1 VLIGVLAALLLVL
14 PAAAARAATTFFI
27 RGGGA
32 GHGIGMSQYGAY
44 GYALHGMDYRF
55 ILAHYYT
62 GTALAT
68 SNPSRTVRVLLATG
82 QATFSGAS
90 AAGQTALDPLT
101 TYQVLPA
108 GGSTLK
114 IVARN
119 GKQVGARFPAPLAVT
134 GPAPLRIAGLGSY
147 RGSLEFRPD
156 GSGGVQTVNDVGLDD
171 YVRGVVA
178 GEMPSSWSPQALE
191 AQAVAARTYAITATV
206 GASGYDLYDDSR
218 SQIYGGVGSETPATN
233 AAVAA
238 TSGQIVT
245 YHGQP
250 AVTYFFSSSGGY
262 TENIENVWPGT
273 SPEPWLK
280 GVPDPFD
287 GAGHDPYHR
296 WGSQMSLAAATAKL
310 GSLVKG
316 SLIGITVISHGASPR
331 VLSAAVVG
339 SRGRTIV
346 SGGTLQGIFGLA
358 TTYASFTAVSTV
370 GSLNALAGSVYPAP
384 RSGTVS
390 VQVASGSS
398 WQTVAHPTIGASGAY
413 RATGLTRGH
422 YRIAYAGLTGPT
434 VAAG

>member
-1 VLIGVLAALLLVL
+1 MLAALLLVL
-14 PAAAARAATTFFI
+14 PAAAARASSTFFI

-44 GYALHGMDYRF
+44 GYALHGHDYRF

-62 GTALAT
+62 GTKLA
-68 SNPSRTVRVLLATG
+68 SADPNRTVRVLLATG

-90 AAGQTALDPLT
+90 AAGRIGTAPSA

-114 IVARN
+114 VIGPN
-119 GKQVGARFPAPLAVT
+119 GKQVGGRVSALLAVS
-134 GPAPLRIAGLGSY
+134 GPASLRIAGLGSY
-147 RGSLEFRPD
+147 RGTLEFRPD
-156 GSGGVQTVNDVGLDD
+156 GNGGVQTVNAIGLDD

-178 GEMPSSWSPQALE
+178 GEMPSSWSRQALE

-206 GASGYDLYDDSR
+206 GGSGYDLYGDTR
-218 SQIYGGVGSETPATN
+218 SQMYGGVGTETPATN
-233 AAVAA
+233 EAVAA

-262 TENIENVWPGT
+262 TENIENVWPGA

-280 GVPDPFD
+280 GVPDAFD
-287 GAGHDPYHR
+287 GAGNDPYHH
-296 WGSQMSLAAATAKL
+296 WGSQMSLVAAAAKL
-310 GSLVKG
+310 GSLVRG
-316 SLIGITVISHGASPR
+316 SLIGIRVMSHGTSPR
-331 VLSAAVVG
+331 ILSAAVVG
-339 SRGRTIV
+339 SRGRTNV
-346 SGGTLQGIFGLA
+346 AGATLQGIFGLA
-358 TTYASFTAVSTV
+358 TTYASFTTVSTT
-370 GSLNALAGSVYPAP
+370 GSVNALTGSVYPAP

-390 VQVASGSS
+390 VQMATGGT
-398 WQTVAHPTIGASGAY
+398 WRTVAHAAIGASGTY
-413 RATGLTRGH
+413 RATGLTWGH
-422 YRIAYAGLTGPT
+422 YRIGYAGLAGPT

>member
-1 VLIGVLAALLLVL
+1 LIGVLAALLLVL
-14 PAAAARAATTFFI
+14 PAAAARASTTFFI

-44 GYALHGMDYRF
+44 GYALRGKDYRF

-62 GTALAT
+62 GTALGT
-68 SNPSRTVRVLLATG
+68 IDPSRTVRVLLGTG

-90 AAGQTALDPLT
+90 AAGQTGLDPST
-101 TYQVLPA
+101 TYQVLPTS
-108 GGSTLK
+108 GSTLK
-114 IVARN
+114 IVAPS
-119 GKQVGARFPAPLAVT
+119 GKQVGGRFSAPLAVS
-134 GPAPLRIAGLGSY
+134 GPAPLHIAGLGSY

-156 GSGGVQTVNDVGLDD
+156 GSGGVQTVNAVGLDD

-178 GEMPSSWSPQALE
+178 GEMPSSWSAQALE
-191 AQAVAARTYAITATV
+191 VQAVAARTYATTATV
-206 GASGYDLYDDSR
+206 GASGYDLYGDAR
-218 SQIYGGVGSETPATN
+218 SQLYGGVGSETPATN

-287 GAGHDPYHR
+287 GAGNDPYHR
-296 WGSQMSLAAATAKL
+296 WGSQMSLAVAAAKL

-346 SGGTLQGIFGLA
+346 TGATLQGIFGLA
-358 TTYASFTAVSTV
+358 TTCASFTTVSTT
-370 GSLNALAGSVYPAP
+370 GSSSALTGSVYPAP

-390 VQVASGSS
+390 VQVASGGS
-398 WQTVAHPTIGASGAY
+398 WQTVAHPAIGASGIY

-422 YRIAYAGLTGPT
+422 YRIGYAGLTGPT

>member
-1 VLIGVLAALLLVL
+1 MLIGVLAALLLVL
-14 PAAAARAATTFFI
+14 PATAARASSTFFI

-44 GYALHGMDYRF
+44 GYALHGQDYRF

-68 SNPSRTVRVLLATG
+68 TNPGRTVRVLLATG
-82 QATFSGAS
+82 QASFSGAS
-90 AAGQTALDPLT
+90 AAGQTGLQPST
-101 TYQVLPA
+101 TYQVRPA
-108 GGSTLK
+108 GPSALK
-114 IVARN
+114 IVGPS
-119 GKQVGARFPAPLAVT
+119 GKQVGGRFSAPLAVS

-156 GSGGVQTVNDVGLDD
+156 RRGGVQTVDAVGLDD

-191 AQAVAARTYAITATV
+191 AQAVAARTYAITGTV

-218 SQIYGGVGSETPATN
+218 SQMYGGVGSETAATD

-262 TENIENVWPGT
+262 TENIENAWPGS

-287 GAGHDPYHR
+287 GAGHDPYHH
-296 WGSQMSLAAATAKL
+296 WGSEMSVAAAAARL

-316 SLIGITVISHGASPR
+316 SLLGITVVSHGASPR
-331 VLSAAVVG
+331 
-339 SRGRTIV
+339 I
-346 SGGTLQGIFGLA
+346 
-358 TTYASFTAVSTV
+358 ST
-370 GSLNALAGSVYPAP
+370 
-384 RSGTVS
+384 
-390 VQVASGSS
+390 
-398 WQTVAHPTIGASGAY
+398 
-413 RATGLTRGH
+413 
-422 YRIAYAGLTGPT
+422 
-434 VAAG
+434 